1 MATGVRN
8 DPYRGFNFR
17 IEIDG
22 VTIAA
27 FSDVTGLTAEGD
39 AVAYR
44 EGDEKFNSVRQLMGL
59 RKYTNITMKRGFT
72 QNGELW
78 DWYAAIA
85 GGRPLRRSGTIVLQD
100 EAHQDVLRFEFR
112 NGWINKIEGPH
123 MNASGNEVAIESIE
137 IVHEGLEIKV
147 A

>member
-1 MATGVRN
+1 MATGARN

-27 FSDVTGLTAEGD
+27 FSEVTGLTAEGD

-44 EGDEKFNSVRQLMGL
+44 EGDDKFNSVRQLMGL
-59 RKYTNITMKRGFT
+59 RKYSNITLKRGFT
-72 QNGELW
+72 QNTALW

-85 GGRPLRRSGTIVLQD
+85 AGSTTVPLRRSGAIVLQD
-100 EAHQDVLRFEFR
+100 EGHND
-112 NGWINKIEGPH
+112 
-123 MNASGNEVAIESIE
+123 
-137 IVHEGLEIKV
+137 
-147 A
+147 